1 MKNWIKAA
9 ISCQLLA
16 VGFLILGA
24 APTPTH
30 VVDKPKKDLSVKEIA
45 QKVEDA
51 QNALQ
56 DLQMDL
62 EMQMKDALSG
72 SQQDMKGV
80 VNMKSPDKMFVHYTR
95 PTEQFLY
102 IGGSLI
108 QMYQPDQ
115 KTVYQQKNG
124 DGKNAP
130 IYLGV
135 GKQLKKYI
143 DISKVSV
150 IKNSDSEVELLL
162 TPHDSMTA
170 GFDRMKVFIHKKDW
184 WPYQME
190 VETPS
195 NSTKAKFS
203 HLVFNKGLK
212 SSLFQFTPPK
222 GAQVVE
228 GAIF

>member
-1 MKNWIKAA
+1 MKNWTKVA
-9 ISCQLLA
+9 IGCQLLA
-16 VGFLILGA
+16 VIFLIFGSA
-24 APTPTH
+24 FAG
-30 VVDKPKKDLSVKEIA
+30 DKPKKDLSVKEIA

-51 QNALQ
+51 QGAMQ

-72 SQQDMKGV
+72 SQQEMKGV
-80 VNMKSPDKMFVHYTR
+80 VDIKSPDKMFVHYTH

-102 IGGSLI
+102 IGGTLI

-115 KTVYQQKNG
+115 KTVYQQMNG
-124 DGKNAP
+124 DSKNAP

-150 IKNSDSEVELLL
+150 IKNSDSEVGLLL
-162 TPHDSMTA
+162 LPHDTMTA

-195 NSTKAKFS
+195 NSTKANFT
-203 HLVFNKGLK
+203 HLAFNKGLK
-212 SSLFQFTPPK
+212 DSLFQFTPPK
-222 GAQVVE
+222 GAQIVE